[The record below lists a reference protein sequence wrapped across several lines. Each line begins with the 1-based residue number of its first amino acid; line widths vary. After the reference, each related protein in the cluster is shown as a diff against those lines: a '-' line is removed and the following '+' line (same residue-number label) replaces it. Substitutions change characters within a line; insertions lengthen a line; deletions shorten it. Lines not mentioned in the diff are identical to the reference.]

1 MASARRLAVLF
12 LLLLAC
18 PAAAD
23 ITIAPSCRVKNRPPG
38 RCGWCA
44 LETLARHHHIE
55 AMYGFTD
62 RHPCT
67 CSADSLEE
75 SLLRTGVRY
84 RIQYSGCTSQEILK
98 FAMRRGLGAAVGLL
112 DGGAAGEGHMVT
124 LVGFSAHAVKIIDPN
139 DADGRTRRLSL
150 NQFLSCWDGLAVV
163 LLPTVRWTRTP
174 AAARTLCRRPPEAAS
189 TFRFVMQSAAFPV
202 SPTRQRGRAHAPISL
217 AGASG

>member
-1 MASARRLAVLF
+1 MGSPRRLAVLL
-12 LLLLAC
+12 LLLLAG
-18 PAAAD
+18 PAAAAE
-23 ITIAPSCRVKNRPPG
+23 INIAPSCRVKNRPPG

-55 AMYGFTD
+55 AMYGFTA

-84 RIQYSGCTSQEILK
+84 RIQYSGCSSQEILK

-112 DGGAAGEGHMVT
+112 EGGSADEGHMVT

-139 DADGRTRRLSL
+139 DANGRTRRLSL
-150 NQFLSCWDGLAVV
+150 EQFLSSWDGLAVV
-163 LLPTVRWTRTP
+163 LLPTVRWTRAP
-174 AAARTLCRRPPEAAS
+174 AIDRTLCRRPPAAAWAS
-189 TFRFVMQSAAFPV
+189 HFVVQSAALPG
-202 SPTRQRGRAHAPISL
+202 SPTRQRGWAQAPERA
-217 AGASG
+217 